1 MGTLAQRFGTE
12 AERTEIAGR
21 RARLAK
27 GLAGLWNERI
37 GLYASRD
44 LLTGKAMDVRVSAG
58 FLPLLT
64 ADCPPEAQKAM
75 SHLLEE
81 MLKSDILPVPST
93 LPGEPGFEPKRYWRG
108 PVWAVVNYLIARG
121 FQRQGMSDHARWV
134 DDATQTAIR
143 EVGFCEYFDPLTR
156 EGLGGGT
163 FSWTAAIALLN
174 AA

>member
-1 MGTLAQRFGTE
+1 MPTGG
-12 AERTEIAGR
+12 
-21 RARLAK
+21 AK
-27 GLAGLWNERI
+27 GDA
-37 GLYASRD
+37 
-44 LLTGKAMDVRVSAG
+44 
-58 FLPLLT
+58 
-64 ADCPPEAQKAM
+64 
-75 SHLLEE
+75 HLLDE
-81 MLKSDILPVPST
+81 MLKSNVLPVPST

-121 FQRQGMSDHARWV
+121 FARQGMSDHARLV

-174 AA
+174 DA